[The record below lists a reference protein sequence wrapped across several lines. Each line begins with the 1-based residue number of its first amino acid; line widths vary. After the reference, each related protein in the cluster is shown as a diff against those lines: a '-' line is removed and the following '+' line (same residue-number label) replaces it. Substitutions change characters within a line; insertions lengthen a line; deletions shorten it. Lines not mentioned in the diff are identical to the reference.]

1 MTKLEMR
8 KWIILKLNDNGSF
21 FFAGKTKE
29 LQCRDT
35 VNTNVKSNLL
45 TLFLDAPEDQ
55 IFTCLEDQMGNLH
68 FSKNQY
74 IIIK

>member
-1 MTKLEMR
+1 MIMEV
-8 KWIILKLNDNGSF
+8 

-35 VNTNVKSNLL
+35 VNTNVKSSLL

-55 IFTCLEDQMGNLH
+55 IFICLEDQMGNLH